1 MRWGVLP
8 GVVRA
13 LWLWDGEET
22 EVWEARAEAGRLVV
36 ATIPRD
42 SPVCFPRA
50 LLLCLLTSVPVPSPL
65 FRRAQESYGLGYL
78 PPAAL
83 GHGQSVF
90 PARLLLTPLICPL
103 GHSLLMPSCSCFLC
117 IFLSAFYL
125 AQPGVLPYPLPCLGS
140 ISTLP
145 AAWGMSLISYASFLP
160 QGMLAC
166 FSGTLEGR
174 ARVSFF

>member
-36 ATIPRD
+36 ATIPQD

-65 FRRAQESYGLGYL
+65 FRRAQESLWAWL
-78 PPAAL
+78 PASSCSRARPVCLPSSPPAHTPHLPSRPLLAHAILQLFPLHFPVCVLPGPAWSAPSSSAL
-83 GHGQSVF
+83 PWFPLDFTCGMGHVLNFICIISATGYVG
-90 PARLLLTPLICPL
+90 LLLWDF
-103 GHSLLMPSCSCFLC
+103 G
-117 IFLSAFYL
+117 
-125 AQPGVLPYPLPCLGS
+125 G
-140 ISTLP
+140 
-145 AAWGMSLISYASFLP
+145 
-160 QGMLAC
+160 
-166 FSGTLEGR
+166 
-174 ARVSFF
+174 